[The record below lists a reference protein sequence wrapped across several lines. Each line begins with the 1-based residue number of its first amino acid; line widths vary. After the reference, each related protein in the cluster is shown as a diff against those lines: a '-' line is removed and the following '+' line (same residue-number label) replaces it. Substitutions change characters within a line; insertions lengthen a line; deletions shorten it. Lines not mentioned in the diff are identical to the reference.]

1 MADKAFYSF
10 GYWSHAFSGAF
21 DGYLLL
27 LCYKKIFD
35 LCFQDTTKKTLMQN
49 IQELLVGHHFQ
60 KKAQRSDQPQCPAGF
75 PLLFLNFKIKTLQK
89 MNGIQNKNCQI
100 CQGTCFLASSLRAC
114 SKSTSFLAFTNLGFF
129 LTGSSSS
136 SGMVCHR
143 FEVRQVQH
151 F

>member
-1 MADKAFYSF
+1 MVVLQKKTF
-10 GYWSHAFSGAF
+10 
-21 DGYLLL
+21 
-27 LCYKKIFD
+27 CYNSKIAKKII
-35 LCFQDTTKKTLMQN
+35 QN
-49 IQELLVGHHFQ
+49 IQKLPVGHHFQ
-60 KKAQRSDQPQCPAGF
+60 KTAQRSDQPQCPAGF

-89 MNGIQNKNCQI
+89 MDGLQNKNYQI
-100 CQGTCFLASSLRAC
+100 CQGTCFLAAALRAC

-129 LTGSSSS
+129 LGGSSPS